1 MKLFTAV
8 GIPVEV
14 TFVWKFEK
22 LWIPVYFIKE
32 VLVLPQGDFFKKWI
46 DLCDNI
52 GVKHFKAFK
61 PQENFINIEG
71 VQLIL
76 KAKEGVLSKKEQGFQ
91 KWLSDNLIY
100 INLIKQYNSNCVL
113 SVPSCNTY
121 LNVFNDEEK
130 YIIVATHID
139 NDKMAWF
146 ELKKIMSLFN
156 YKNSASF
163 TKLLKSNQ
171 VKKWKELGSTAGFQ
185 LFPENELLS
194 EEALKMLLVM
204 PTKDLCSFKFKNW
217 IINTVIP
224 GTYERKYAFK
234 RSSNEVSTQTAKKT
248 KLYNEMLDSIKSE
261 LDATFKNF
269 NSMIRALN
277 KDLCNKFINV
287 ENVEEN
293 LLENTL
299 HVFKLKNNEYKFC
312 KRQKRA
318 IPQMMKDL
326 DEKALLIYSK
336 SNICNNLDII
346 KSVKL
351 FLNKYIINNNKHS
364 IWMNIQIPVLNAV
377 LDKICDNQ
385 ELIMDILQ
393 SKKDDEQE
401 AAVCTELLP
410 ETLQHLP
417 MPLGQTIPVPEL
429 EILKQMV
436 EKTPKT
442 LPVPLKQE
450 LETLLEPEISPEP
463 LKQELKQMVE
473 KTLPEICDPLEIC
486 ETVYLV

>member
-1 MKLFTAV
+1 
-8 GIPVEV
+8 
-14 TFVWKFEK
+14 
-22 LWIPVYFIKE
+22 
-32 VLVLPQGDFFKKWI
+32 
-46 DLCDNI
+46 
-52 GVKHFKAFK
+52 
-61 PQENFINIEG
+61 
-71 VQLIL
+71 
-76 KAKEGVLSKKEQGFQ
+76 
-91 KWLSDNLIY
+91 
-100 INLIKQYNSNCVL
+100 
-113 SVPSCNTY
+113 
-121 LNVFNDEEK
+121 
-130 YIIVATHID
+130 
-139 NDKMAWF
+139 
-146 ELKKIMSLFN
+146 
-156 YKNSASF
+156 
-163 TKLLKSNQ
+163 
-171 VKKWKELGSTAGFQ
+171 
-185 LFPENELLS
+185 
-194 EEALKMLLVM
+194 MLLVM

-277 KDLCNKFINV
+277 KDLCNKFIV

-463 LKQELKQMVE
+463 LKQELMVE

>member
-1 MKLFTAV
+1 MERIRLNCWISAV
-8 GIPVEV
+8 SRKR
-14 TFVWKFEK
+14 TFKR
-22 LWIPVYFIKE
+22 
-32 VLVLPQGDFFKKWI
+32 
-46 DLCDNI
+46 
-52 GVKHFKAFK
+52 
-61 PQENFINIEG
+61 
-71 VQLIL
+71 
-76 KAKEGVLSKKEQGFQ
+76 
-91 KWLSDNLIY
+91 
-100 INLIKQYNSNCVL
+100 
-113 SVPSCNTY
+113 
-121 LNVFNDEEK
+121 
-130 YIIVATHID
+130 
-139 NDKMAWF
+139 
-146 ELKKIMSLFN
+146 
-156 YKNSASF
+156 
-163 TKLLKSNQ
+163 
-171 VKKWKELGSTAGFQ
+171 
-185 LFPENELLS
+185 

-224 GTYERKYAFK
+224 GTYERKYALK
-234 RSSNEVSTQTAKKT
+234 RSSNEVSTQTVKKT
-248 KLYNEMLDSIKSE
+248 KLDNEMLDSIKSE

-277 KDLCNKFINV
+277 KDLCNKFIKNV

-351 FLNKYIINNNKHS
+351 FLNKYIINNKKHS

-377 LDKICDNQ
+377 LDKICNNQ
-385 ELIMDILQ
+385 ELIMNILQ

-401 AAVCTELLP
+401 AAVCTELLA

-473 KTLPEICDPLEIC
+473 KTPKTLPEIC